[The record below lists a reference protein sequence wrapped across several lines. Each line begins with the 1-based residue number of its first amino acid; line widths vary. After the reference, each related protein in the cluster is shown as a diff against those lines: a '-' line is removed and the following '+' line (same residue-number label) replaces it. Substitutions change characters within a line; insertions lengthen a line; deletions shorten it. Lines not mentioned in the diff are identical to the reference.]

1 MRGALLQAVYS
12 LVWRL
17 ATPFL
22 LWRIWRRAGREP
34 IYGVRPAERFGFYG
48 SRRDAP
54 ARAGFRAAPV
64 WVHAVSLGET
74 RAAQPLVRSL
84 LDRGLPVLLTHMTAT
99 GRTEGARLFEQDIAQ
114 GRLRQVWLPYDMP
127 GAVHR
132 FYRYFAPRCGLL
144 IETEVW
150 PNLVAGARRYAV
162 PVALVSARLS
172 ASSAR
177 KTLRVASLARR
188 TYGRLDAVL
197 AQTRAD
203 AERLRK
209 VGARDP
215 QVVGNLKFDLHLP
228 YELVQAG
235 AAWRQRLGRPVIAW
249 ASTREGE
256 EAAILAALREA
267 PRTPAGLAPLAV
279 LIPRHPQRF
288 DEVAAMVE
296 AAGLPMRRRS
306 AMAGMP
312 LGAVGADVA
321 VLLGDSLGEMPF
333 YYAAS
338 DVAIVAGSF
347 APLGGQNLIEASACG
362 VPVIVGPHTFNFA
375 QASEDAIDAGAA
387 LRADSAQSAWQ
398 QALDLIDHDD
408 RRAGM
413 RAAAGRFSAT
423 HTGATQRV
431 VRAVGAWLG

>member
-1 MRGALLQAVYS
+1 MRGAVLQAVYS
-12 LVWRL
+12 SLWRL

-22 LWRIWRRAGREP
+22 LWRIWRRARREP
-34 IYGVRPAERFGFYG
+34 VYGVHPAQRFGFYG
-48 SRRDAP
+48 SGRHAP
-54 ARAGFRAAPV
+54 ARGGFRAAPV

-74 RAAQPLVRSL
+74 RAAQPLVRAL

-99 GRTEGARLFEQDIAQ
+99 GRTEGERLFEQDIAQ

-144 IETEVW
+144 VETEVW

-162 PVALVSARLS
+162 PIALVSARLS

-203 AERLRK
+203 AERLRQ

-215 QVVGNLKFDLHLP
+215 QVVGNLKFDLQLP
-228 YELVQAG
+228 YDLMQAG
-235 AAWRQRLGRPVIAW
+235 AAWRQRLGRPVIVW

-256 EAAILAALREA
+256 EEAILAALRDM
-267 PRTPAGLAPLAV
+267 PRTQGGLAPLAV

-288 DEVAAMVE
+288 DEVAAMVL
-296 AAGLPMRRRS
+296 ASGLSMRRRS
-306 AMAGMP
+306 SMQGMP
-312 LGAVGADVA
+312 FGSIDQDTA

-333 YYAAS
+333 YYTAA
-338 DVAIVAGSF
+338 DVAIVGGSF
-347 APLGGQNLIEASACG
+347 APLGGQNLIEAAACG

-375 QASEDAIDAGAA
+375 QASEDAIEAGAA
-387 LRADSAQSAWQ
+387 LRADSAEAAWRLAQ
-398 QALDLIDHDD
+398 ELIDDED

-431 VRAVGAWLG
+431 MRAVGPWLG

>member
-1 MRGALLQAVYS
+1 MRGALLQALYS
-12 LVWRL
+12 LLWRI

-22 LWRIWRRAGREP
+22 LWRIWRRARREP
-34 IYGVRPAERFGFYG
+34 VYGVFPAERFGFYG
-48 SRRDAP
+48 NSKAAP

-74 RAAQPLVRSL
+74 RAAQPLIRAL
-84 LDRGLPVLLTHMTAT
+84 LNRGLPVLLTHMTAT

-114 GRLRQVWLPYDMP
+114 GRLRQAWLPYDMP
-127 GAVHR
+127 GAVSR

-150 PNLVAGARRYAV
+150 PNLVAGARRYGV
-162 PVALVSARLS
+162 PLGLVSARLS
-172 ASSAR
+172 AASAR

-188 TYGRLDAVL
+188 TYSRLDAVL
-197 AQTRAD
+197 AQTQAD
-203 AERLRK
+203 ADRLRT

-215 QVVGNLKFDLHLP
+215 LVVGNLKFDLQLP
-228 YELVQAG
+228 HDLVQAG
-235 AAWRQRLGRPVIAW
+235 TTWRQRLGRPVIAW

-256 EAAILAALREA
+256 EEAILAAMREM
-267 PRTPAGLAPLAV
+267 PRTQAGIAPLAV

-288 DEVAAMVE
+288 DDVAAMVE
-296 AAGLPMRRRS
+296 AAGLSMRRRS
-306 AMAGMP
+306 GMAGMP
-312 LGAVGADVA
+312 FASVEPQVA

-347 APLGGQNLIEASACG
+347 APLGGQNLIEACACG

-375 QASEDAIDAGAA
+375 QASEDAIEAGAA
-387 LRADSAQSAWQ
+387 LRADSAQAAWRL
-398 QALDLIDHDD
+398 ALELIDDD
-408 RRAGM
+408 ARRDAM
-413 RAAAGRFSAT
+413 REATARFSAT

-431 VRAVGAWLG
+431 IRAMNGWLA

>member
-1 MRGALLQAVYS
+1 MRGAVLQAVYS

-22 LWRIWRRAGREP
+22 LWRIWRRARREP
-34 IYGVRPAERFGFYG
+34 MYGVHPAQRFGFYG
-48 SRRDAP
+48 SGRQAP
-54 ARAGFRAAPV
+54 ARGGFRAAPV

-74 RAAQPLVRSL
+74 RAAQPLIRSL

-114 GRLRQVWLPYDMP
+114 GRLRQAWLPYDMP

-144 IETEVW
+144 VETEVW

-162 PVALVSARLS
+162 PVALVSARMS

-177 KTLRVASLARR
+177 KTRRVASLARR

-203 AERLRK
+203 AERLRQ

-215 QVVGNLKFDLHLP
+215 QVVGNLKFDLQLP
-228 YELVQAG
+228 YDLMQAG
-235 AAWRQRLGRPVIAW
+235 AAWRQRLGRPVVAW

-256 EAAILAALREA
+256 EESILAALREM
-267 PRTPAGLAPLAV
+267 PRTKGGLSPLAV

-288 DEVAAMVE
+288 DEVAAM
-296 AAGLPMRRRS
+296 ALASGLSMRRRS
-306 AMAGMP
+306 SMPGMP
-312 LGAVGADVA
+312 PGWVDPDTA

-333 YYAAS
+333 YYTTA

-347 APLGGQNLIEASACG
+347 APLGGQNLIEAAACG

-375 QASEDAIDAGAA
+375 QASEDAIEAGAA
-387 LRADSAQSAWQ
+387 LRADDAHAAWRL
-398 QALDLIDHDD
+398 ALELIDDED

-431 VRAVGAWLG
+431 MRAVAPWLG